1 MLKPFVRSASVLGF
15 TLAMTCALWASA
27 SPEARLQKAYRF
39 QQGGWTYLHLEGSPS
54 DMGFQHGYLLAPE
67 IADAFEAIKL
77 FDTHQTQRDWEFFRT
92 TARDMLWPHID
103 AEYQQELQGIA
114 DGVKAHGVDLDVY
127 DIVALNAFEEVP
139 DYYVPW
145 LSKQTTNKLT
155 TNRQT
160 TNRQQNSPKAP
171 KLAAPGNCSAFIAT
185 GSMTKD
191 HQIVI
196 AHNNWTSYLA
206 GERWVVIF
214 DIQPEHGN
222 HILMDGFPG
231 VITSDDDFGVNS
243 AGIMIT
249 ETTMAQF
256 EGWDPNGKPEFM
268 RSRKALQYANSIDD
282 YVRIIK
288 EGNNGGYANDWL
300 IGDRKTGEIAY
311 LELGLKNTPLWRTK
325 DGYFVSSN
333 FPRDPKLIKEETSG
347 FDPGDSSSSMNAR
360 HRRGDDLIQ
369 TAKGT
374 IDVEMAEQ
382 FLSDHVDRY
391 ERTTSDKKVDQPNER
406 TLCGHVDRSPR
417 GVKQWGWDPYNPGGA
432 VQGKA
437 TDSAMAAKMSFVA
450 RAGHPCGADFLA
462 AEFLDHHPEFA
473 WQKPLLHDMKAGPVD
488 GVYGRAEGTI
498 AGQSLG
504 CSQDILLSSAAVPAA
519 VVAASR
525 RHCRQRFNIRSFCG
539 TGPLRRRGRPRYS
552 RRDAGAT
559 APRII

>member
-1 MLKPFVRSASVLGF
+1 MFGQIKLARDRNEGTMLMSVRCPGFCAFVLGI
-15 TLAMTCALWASA
+15 ACIAQAANSG
-27 SPEARLQKAYRF
+27 SPDSRLQKAYRF
-39 QQGGWTYLHLEGSPS
+39 QQGGWTYVHLEGSPA
-54 DMGFQHGYLLAPE
+54 DIGFQHGYLLAPE

-77 FDTHQTQRDWEFFRT
+77 FDTHQTQRPWEFFRT

-103 AEYQQELQGIA
+103 VEYQQELQGIA

-145 LSKQTTNKLT
+145 LNKQQKTAVN
-155 TNRQT
+155 
-160 TNRQQNSPKAP
+160 P
-171 KLAAPGNCSAFIAT
+171 KLKAPGNCSAFIAT

-222 HILMDGFPG
+222 RILMDGFPG

-243 AGIMIT
+243 AGMMIT
-249 ETTMAQF
+249 ETTITQF

-268 RSRKALQYANSIDD
+268 RSRKALQYAAGIDD

-311 LELGLKNTPLWRTK
+311 LELGLKNTPIWRTK

-333 FPRDPKLIKEETSG
+333 FARDPKLIKEETDG
-347 FDPGDSSSSMNAR
+347 FNSDDASSSPNAR
-360 HRRGDDLIQ
+360 HTRWEELMKQ
-369 TAKGT
+369 HKGK
-374 IDVEMAEQ
+374 IDIPMAQ
-382 FLSDHVDRY
+382 IFLANHVDSF
-391 ERTTSDKKVDQPNER
+391 EKASSSENSLPNER
-406 TLCGHVDRSPR
+406 ALCGHVDNSQR
-417 GVKQWGWDPYNPGGA
+417 GIKEWGWDAYDPAGS

-437 TDSAMAAKMSFVA
+437 TDSSLAAKMSFTA
-450 RAGHPCGADFLA
+450 RAGHPCGADFQA
-462 AEFLDHHPEFA
+462 ADFLEHHPEFS
-473 WQKPLLHDMKAGPVD
+473 WQKPLLHDMKAGPWTVF
-488 GVYGRAEGTI
+488 T
-498 AGQSLG
+498 AGQK
-504 CSQDILLSSAAVPAA
+504 Q
-519 VVAASR
+519 
-525 RHCRQRFNIRSFCG
+525 
-539 TGPLRRRGRPRYS
+539 
-552 RRDAGAT
+552 
-559 APRII
+559 

>member
-1 MLKPFVRSASVLGF
+1 MLRKLVRAGCVFGITL
-15 TLAMTCALWASA
+15 TLACAAEAAAAVPGSQDAS
-27 SPEARLQKAYRF
+27 LQKAYRF
-39 QQGGWTYLHLEGSPS
+39 KQGGWTYVHLEGTPS

-67 IADAFEAIKL
+67 IADAFEAIKM
-77 FDTHQTQRDWEFFRT
+77 FDMHQTQRDWEFFRT
-92 TARDMLWPHID
+92 TARQMLWPHID

-139 DYYVPW
+139 DYYLPW
-145 LSKQTTNKLT
+145 LNKQEKSA
-155 TNRQT
+155 QG
-160 TNRQQNSPKAP
+160 P

-185 GSMTKD
+185 GGMTKD

-222 HILMDGFPG
+222 RILMDGFPG

-243 AGIMIT
+243 AGMMIT
-249 ETTMAQF
+249 ETTITQF
-256 EGWDPNGKPEFM
+256 AGWDPNGKPEFM
-268 RSRKALQYANSIDD
+268 RSRKALQYASSIDE

-333 FPRDPKLIKEETSG
+333 FARDPKVLKEETT
-347 FDPGDSSSSMNAR
+347 FNPNDRSSSPNAR
-360 HRRGDDLIQ
+360 HARWEEVMQR
-369 TAKGT
+369 AKGKV
-374 IDVEMAEQ
+374 DVTMAEQ
-382 FLSDHVDRY
+382 FLSDHFD
-391 ERTTSDKKVDQPNER
+391 SFDKREQPNER
-406 TLCGHVDRSPR
+406 ALCGHVDASSR
-417 GVKQWGWDPYNPGGA
+417 GVKEWGWDRYNPGGA

-437 TDSAMAAKMSFVA
+437 TDSAMAAKMSFAA

-462 AEFLDHHPEFA
+462 AEFLDHHPEFS
-473 WQKPLLHDMKAGPVD
+473 WQKPLLHDMKAGPWTVFF
-488 GVYGRAEGTI
+488 
-498 AGQSLG
+498 AGQKET
-504 CSQDILLSSAAVPAA
+504 Q
-519 VVAASR
+519 
-525 RHCRQRFNIRSFCG
+525 
-539 TGPLRRRGRPRYS
+539 
-552 RRDAGAT
+552 
-559 APRII
+559 

>member
-1 MLKPFVRSASVLGF
+1 MWRHKYSDEDFMPRIFSSCIRGIAILLFLAAAAFAANPSAVPSD
-15 TLAMTCALWASA
+15 
-27 SPEARLQKAYRF
+27 ARLQKAYRF
-39 QQGGWTYLHLEGSPS
+39 QQGGWTYLHLEGSPA
-54 DMGFQHGYLLAPE
+54 DIGFQHGYLLAPE

-77 FDTHQTQRDWEFFRT
+77 FDTRETQRDWEFFRS
-92 TARDMLWPHID
+92 TARQMLWPHID

-114 DGVKAHGVDLDVY
+114 DGLKAHGVSLDVY

-145 LSKQTTNKLT
+145 LNKQQKVAA
-155 TNRQT
+155 
-160 TNRQQNSPKAP
+160 AP
-171 KLAAPGNCSAFIAT
+171 KLKAPGNCSAFIAT
-185 GSMTKD
+185 GGMTKD

-222 HILMDGFPG
+222 RILMDGFPG

-249 ETTMAQF
+249 ETTITQF

-268 RSRKALQYANSIDD
+268 RSRKALQYASSIDD

-300 IGDRKTGEIAY
+300 IGDRKTGEIGY

-333 FPRDPKLIKEETSG
+333 FARDPQLLREEASG
-347 FDPGDSSSSMNAR
+347 FDSTDASSSPNAR
-360 HRRGDDLIQ
+360 HARWEEVMKQ
-369 TAKGT
+369 AKGKV
-374 IDVEMAEQ
+374 DVNMAEQ
-382 FLSDHVDRY
+382 FLSDHFDSF
-391 ERTTSDKKVDQPNER
+391 EKKEQANER
-406 TLCGHVDRSPR
+406 ALCGHVDNSPR
-417 GVKQWGWDPYNPGGA
+417 GIKEWGWDAYNPGGA

-450 RAGHPCGADFLA
+450 RAGHPCGADFA
-462 AEFLDHHPEFA
+462 AKDFLEQHPEFA
-473 WQKPLLHDMKAGPVD
+473 WQKPLLRDMKAGPWTVF
-488 GVYGRAEGTI
+488 T
-498 AGQSLG
+498 AGQK
-504 CSQDILLSSAAVPAA
+504 P
-519 VVAASR
+519 
-525 RHCRQRFNIRSFCG
+525 
-539 TGPLRRRGRPRYS
+539 
-552 RRDAGAT
+552 
-559 APRII
+559 

>member
-1 MLKPFVRSASVLGF
+1 MLNQLVRGGIVAVAL
-15 TLAMTCALWASA
+15 LVMTCAAHASGA
-27 SPEARLQKAYRF
+27 TAGQSDARLQKAYRF
-39 QQGGWTYLHLEGSPS
+39 QRGGWTYVHLEGSPAEV
-54 DMGFQHGYLLAPE
+54 GFQHGYLLAPD

-77 FDTHQTQRDWEFFRT
+77 FDTRETQRDWEFFRT
-92 TARDMLWPHID
+92 TARQMLWPHID
-103 AEYQQELQGIA
+103 PEYQQELQGIA

-145 LSKQTTNKLT
+145 LNKQQKSEN
-155 TNRQT
+155 
-160 TNRQQNSPKAP
+160 AP
-171 KLAAPGNCSAFIAT
+171 KLTAPGNCSAFIAT
-185 GSMTKD
+185 GSVTKD

-222 HILMDGFPG
+222 RILMDGFPG
-231 VITSDDDFGVNS
+231 VIVSDDDFGVNS

-249 ETTMAQF
+249 ETTITQF

-268 RSRKALQYANSIDD
+268 RARKALQYANNIDD

-333 FPRDPKLIKEETSG
+333 FARDPKVISEETPTFNAKDG
-347 FDPGDSSSSMNAR
+347 SSSPNAR
-360 HRRGDDLIQ
+360 HARWEQIMKQSRG
-369 TAKGT
+369 K
-374 IDVEMAEQ
+374 IDVTMAEQ
-382 FLSDHVDRY
+382 FLSDHVDSF
-391 ERTTSDKKVDQPNER
+391 EKKEQANER
-406 TLCGHVDRSPR
+406 SLCGHVDASSR
-417 GVKQWGWDPYNPGGA
+417 GVKEWGWDAYNPGGA

-450 RAGHPCGADFLA
+450 RAGHPCGADFVA
-462 AEFLDHHPEFA
+462 AEFLEKHPEFS
-473 WQKPLLHDMKAGPVD
+473 WQKPLLRDMKAGPWTVF
-488 GVYGRAEGTI
+488 T
-498 AGQSLG
+498 AGQKE
-504 CSQDILLSSAAVPAA
+504 Q
-519 VVAASR
+519 
-525 RHCRQRFNIRSFCG
+525 
-539 TGPLRRRGRPRYS
+539 
-552 RRDAGAT
+552 
-559 APRII
+559 